1 MISPDHE
8 WLFDSTITSTAHG
21 LALGR
26 KGAHRNG
33 HNLGSAGMLRLVYPI
48 KPLFGTVN
56 ASFGFCLVRNHISFM
71 AKNWECKPEQT
82 WERLNRLP
90 EGQRRGLPPPR
101 SESFFFG
108 RSTFFC
114 SSVWPAPFSPH
125 SSPWLLPGGSLP
137 FQDKLNLTNH
147 CAQSCRAGTA
157 STTGLLPSRTQRAQ
171 ISTTRSLLSPFWA
184 LRRPGQ
190 QLFD

>member
-1 MISPDHE
+1 MIQRLRAPH
-8 WLFDSTITSTAHG
+8 TG

-82 WERLNRLP
+82 WERMNGLP

-101 SESFFFG
+101 SESFFLAEAP
-108 RSTFFC
+108 
-114 SSVWPAPFSPH
+114 SSAAPSGLPH
-125 SSPWLLPGGSLP
+125 SVLTASLGSSRAAAP
-137 FQDKLNLTNH
+137 LTNH

-157 STTGLLPSRTQRAQ
+157 STTGLLPSRPQRAQ

-184 LRRPGQ
+184 LRGPGR

>member
-101 SESFFFG
+101 SESFFLAEAP
-108 RSTFFC
+108 
-114 SSVWPAPFSPH
+114 SSAAPSGLPH
-125 SSPWLLPGGSLP
+125 SV
-137 FQDKLNLTNH
+137 LT
-147 CAQSCRAGTA
+147 ARLGSCRAAA
-157 STTGLLPSRTQRAQ
+157 SRSRTSSTSPITVHKAAGRAQRAPRACCPPA
-171 ISTTRSLLSPFWA
+171 RSVPRSAQLGAFFLLSGP
-184 LRRPGQ
+184 
-190 QLFD
+190 